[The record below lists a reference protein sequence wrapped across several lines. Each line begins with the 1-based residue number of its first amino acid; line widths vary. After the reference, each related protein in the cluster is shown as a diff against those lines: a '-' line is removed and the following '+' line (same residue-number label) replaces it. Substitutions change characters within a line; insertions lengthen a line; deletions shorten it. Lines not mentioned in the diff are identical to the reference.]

1 MKRGKKMIEKV
12 SFEMNNLVYIE
23 KKATT
28 DQLVDLILHSEE
40 LVYEEGF
47 YKNGPTMI
55 ELKPTELREEKQIYK
70 FYIPVNEPV
79 EGGDIFTIESI
90 HYDYLARKRMPFD
103 EELGAN
109 IEEITDYLQEQ
120 KIEFEN
126 KLLLVMTL
134 VYDEYWVDV
143 LIPIKEQVNK

>member
-1 MKRGKKMIEKV
+1 
-12 SFEMNNLVYIE
+12 
-23 KKATT
+23 
-28 DQLVDLILHSEE
+28 
-40 LVYEEGF
+40 
-47 YKNGPTMI
+47 MI

-79 EGGDIFTIESI
+79 EGGDIFTIENI